1 MSQDLRGRIALVT
14 GSGQGIGRAIAQL
27 FAAQGASVML
37 ATRSAAS
44 GDETL
49 RLIRQAGGTAELLPV
64 DLGTRNAAE
73 QAVAATLEAFG
84 ASTCCCTMPRSFRCR
99 SWPNWRM
106 KPWTAP
112 WR

>member
-64 DLGTRNAAE
+64 CLLYT
-73 QAVAATLEAFG
+73 
-84 ASTCCCTMPRSFRCR
+84 SPSPRD
-99 SWPNWRM
+99 
-106 KPWTAP
+106 
-112 WR
+112 